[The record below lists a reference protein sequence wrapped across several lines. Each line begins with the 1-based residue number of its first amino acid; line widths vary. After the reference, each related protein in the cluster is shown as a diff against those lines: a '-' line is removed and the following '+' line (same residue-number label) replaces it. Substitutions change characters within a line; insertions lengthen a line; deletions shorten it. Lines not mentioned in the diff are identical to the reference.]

1 MIFVHAKSINAATW
15 FSSVRS
21 QLCIS
26 FGARAASSSGRQT
39 ACKRIARAFFGLSAP
54 PDPAAV
60 ERGQQLYVTNCG
72 FCHGTN
78 ANGGNSGPDLCW
90 STSTISAF
98 L

>member
-1 MIFVHAKSINAATW
+1 LHFFRRKSRKLLRPPN
-15 FSSVRS
+15 SV
-21 QLCIS
+21 Q
-26 FGARAASSSGRQT
+26 
-39 ACKRIARAFFGLSAP
+39 RIARAFFGLSAP

-90 STSTISAF
+90 STSMISAF